1 MERVRFLGYVDDQT
15 LAGLYANATLF
26 VLPSQ
31 EEGFGL
37 PALEAMASGTPVIV
51 SNGGALPEVVGEA
64 GMIFSLKCHA
74 EERRPWRGDE
84 ASPPLRGGILRSL
97 TLPQNDISQ
106 LTHLLKEC
114 LSDAELRSALKE
126 KGLRRAG
133 KFSWQA
139 TAESVWK
146 SLNEI

>member
-1 MERVRFLGYVDDQT
+1 MERVRFLGYVDDET

-26 VLPSQ
+26 VLPSR

-37 PALEAMASGTPVIV
+37 PALEAMASGTPVLV
-51 SNGGALPEVVGEA
+51 SDGGALPEVVGEA
-64 GMIFSLKCHA
+64 GMIFCLSN
-74 EERRPWRGDE
+74 PDG
-84 ASPPLRGGILRSL
+84 L
-97 TLPQNDISQ
+97 TSA
-106 LTHLLKEC
+106 LKEC
-114 LSDAELRSALKE
+114 LSSAGLRSTLKE
-126 KGLRRAG
+126 KGLARAM